1 MKKKD
6 MLLSLCMVIYIVG
19 IFTVLKIFM
28 MNERVRSVENEYM
41 QTNIV
46 LNQNY
51 LKIESLHEFI
61 DYKICK
67 YRKEGYDFTKLDT
80 SCRLSA

>member
-6 MLLSLCMVIYIVG
+6 MLVSLCMMIYIVG
-19 IFTVLKIFM
+19 IFTVLKIVLIHDH
-28 MNERVRSVENEYM
+28 ERNVEIEYM
-41 QTNIV
+41 QTTIV

-61 DYKICK
+61 DYRVCD
-67 YRKEGYDFTKLDT
+67 YEKEVYKLTKLDASCT
-80 SCRLSA
+80 SNV